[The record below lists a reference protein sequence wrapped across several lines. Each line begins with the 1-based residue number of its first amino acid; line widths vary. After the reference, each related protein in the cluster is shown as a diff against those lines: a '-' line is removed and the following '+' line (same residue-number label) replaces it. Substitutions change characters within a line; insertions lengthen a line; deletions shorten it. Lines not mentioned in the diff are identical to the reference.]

1 MSDVPVFDTFEQF
14 WPYYV
19 KEHAKP
25 LTRLLHF
32 IGTTIAVPMGLV
44 AFRHPRRAAYLIPAA
59 LVAGYG
65 PAWFSHFFIEKNR
78 PATFTYP
85 RWSLMA
91 DMKMWALTA
100 SGKMDA
106 EVARVLADYAAKESA
121 ARAAEHATPARSSH
135 GERRID
141 PMAN

>member
-59 LVAGYG
+59 LVREHSTFV
-65 PAWFSHFFIEKNR
+65 PHTNSHKFHLRESNCVLPEVVDVTAR
-78 PATFTYP
+78 LSDDGLT
-85 RWSLMA
+85 SA
-91 DMKMWALTA
+91 DTGTA
-100 SGKMDA
+100 
-106 EVARVLADYAAKESA
+106 
-121 ARAAEHATPARSSH
+121 
-135 GERRID
+135 
-141 PMAN
+141 